1 LFQRKVQSTCV
12 DSTEEFSARPRALT
26 QRRLAVNPSVSE
38 NSAGN
43 PSEFGKE
50 LPLATKHSVFSIAE
64 SREGLRPA
72 HRNLAFHLH
81 YLSASVVLKNADIST
96 TKAAVELALSRGWR
110 RLLFAVFGGG
120 SMKVMR
126 SAFLGLGL
134 LFAVS
139 AAQAQEPRVK
149 ANIPFDFVVGDRVLP
164 AGEYVVSQFGQS
176 NAAISIL
183 KEDRKAEVLILTSAC
198 TSSGPSKSGKLVF
211 HAIGGRYFLSQVWT
225 EGYDQGRQLRTSKA
239 EIELAK
245 NGTTSKDLVLAANR
259 SH

>member
-1 LFQRKVQSTCV
+1 
-12 DSTEEFSARPRALT
+12 
-26 QRRLAVNPSVSE
+26 
-38 NSAGN
+38 
-43 PSEFGKE
+43 
-50 LPLATKHSVFSIAE
+50 
-64 SREGLRPA
+64 LRPA

-81 YLSASVVLKNADIST
+81 YLSVSVVLKNTDIST
-96 TKAAVELALSRGWR
+96 TKAAVELALIRGWR

-134 LFAVS
+134 LLAVS

-164 AGEYVVSQFGQS
+164 AGEYMVSRVGQTI
-176 NAAISIL
+176 AGISIL
-183 KEDRKAEVLILTSAC
+183 KEDRKAGVLTSTSAC
-198 TSSGPSKSGKLVF
+198 TSSGPSKSSKLVF

-225 EGYDQGRQLRTSKA
+225 EGYDQGRQLRESKA